1 MTPRCRVMG
10 LAVLLV
16 LTTGSVAFAGK
27 QKIAVL
33 GLEVKH
39 TGSIDQQSTVVAH
52 DLTEGLRTQAK
63 AGAGPFIEAPN
74 SEQELIDQK
83 VMHSC
88 DDERPGCM
96 IEIANDLKADYL
108 MYGSITIEADKGQNA
123 YHVTVTLLAVNKK
136 GGAPQSVS
144 EFFPVKEARE
154 DKLKGWA
161 RKAYKKLTGQESS
174 GTLVV
179 KANVDGATVLVD
191 REPRGTIKNGSATLQ
206 LDENRYNIA
215 IEAEG
220 YKRYEFSDP
229 ITIRAGDT
237 TTKDAGELEKR
248 GPDVD
253 IHEVSGTVTHES
265 SGNGKKIA
273 TIAGLGVGVALGVV
287 ATVEYIGPIRDYSG
301 DANHEGPAF
310 DKDGKELDGGDCGL
324 LSLNTGA
331 AVTGNAGA
339 WITAC
344 KARRRQAVEIT
355 LASAAGAIGIVS
367 GILWLRGGKNGGEH
381 ASTASKG
388 GKIAVTPVV
397 TPSLTGATLQIEW

>member
-1 MTPRCRVMG
+1 
-10 LAVLLV
+10 
-16 LTTGSVAFAGK
+16 
-27 QKIAVL
+27 
-33 GLEVKH
+33 
-39 TGSIDQQSTVVAH
+39 
-52 DLTEGLRTQAK
+52 
-63 AGAGPFIEAPN
+63 
-74 SEQELIDQK
+74 
-83 VMHSC
+83 
-88 DDERPGCM
+88 M

-108 MYGSITIEADKGQNA
+108 MYGSITIESDKGQNA

-237 TTKDAGELEKR
+237 TTKDAELEKR

-273 TIAGLGVGVALGVV
+273 TIAGLGVGVALGVL
-287 ATVEYIGPIRDYSG
+287 ATVEYLGPIRDYST
-301 DANHEGPAF
+301 DANNEGPAF
-310 DKDGKELDGGDCGL
+310 NAMGKKLEGGDCGL
-324 LSLNTGA
+324 FSLNTDD
-331 AVTGNAGA
+331 AVTGNTGA
-339 WITAC
+339 WVTAC
-344 KARRRQAVEIT
+344 KARRRQAFEIAIGAT
-355 LASAAGAIGIVS
+355 AGAIGVVS
-367 GILWLRGGKNGGEH
+367 GILWLRGAKTGGEH

-397 TPSLTGATLQIEW
+397 TPSLAGATLQIEW

>member
-10 LAVLLV
+10 LALLLV
-16 LTTGSVAFAGK
+16 LMSGSLALAGK

-63 AGAGPFIEAPN
+63 SGTGPFVEAAN

-96 IEIANDLKADYL
+96 IEIATDLKADYL
-108 MYGSITIEADKGQNA
+108 MYGSITIESDKGQNV

-206 LDENRYNIA
+206 LDENRYNVA

-237 TTKDAGELEKR
+237 TTKDAELEKR

-265 SGNGKKIA
+265 SHNGLKIA

-287 ATVEYIGPIRDYSG
+287 AGVEWLGPVRDYEN
-301 DANHEGPAF
+301 DVNREGPAL
-310 DKDGKELDGGDCGL
+310 DKDGKALDGGDCGR
-324 LSLNTGA
+324 LSLNTGK
-331 AVTGNAGA
+331 AVTGNVDTWVKACRAQRVAYIAGGLG
-339 WITAC
+339 I
-344 KARRRQAVEIT
+344 
-355 LASAAGAIGIVS
+355 LAGTIGVVS
-367 GILWLRGGKNGGEH
+367 GILWLRGGGSHDEH
-381 ASTASKG
+381 AGTVSKV

-397 TPSLTGATLQIEW
+397 TPTVAGATLQIDW

>member
-10 LAVLLV
+10 LALLLV
-16 LTTGSVAFAGK
+16 LMSGSLALAGK

-63 AGAGPFIEAPN
+63 SGTGPFVEAAN

-96 IEIANDLKADYL
+96 IEIATDLKADYL
-108 MYGSITIEADKGQNA
+108 MYGSITIESDKGQNV

-206 LDENRYNIA
+206 LDENRYNVA

-237 TTKDAGELEKR
+237 TTKDAELEKR

-265 SGNGKKIA
+265 SHNGLKIA

-287 ATVEYIGPIRDYSG
+287 AGVEWLGPVRDYEN
-301 DANHEGPAF
+301 DVNREGPAL
-310 DKDGKELDGGDCGL
+310 DKDGKALDGGDCGR
-324 LSLNTGA
+324 LSLNTGK
-331 AVTGNAGA
+331 AVTGNVDTWVKACRAQRVAYIAGGLG
-339 WITAC
+339 I
-344 KARRRQAVEIT
+344 
-355 LASAAGAIGIVS
+355 LAGTIGVVS
-367 GILWLRGGKNGGEH
+367 GILWLRGGGSHDEH
-381 ASTASKG
+381 AVSKV

-397 TPSLTGATLQIEW
+397 TPTVAGATLQIDW